1 MKLEPIMAQLRANA
15 ARITALVEPAGP
27 EQASW
32 KPDPGSWSI
41 LEVVNHLLDEE
52 KLDFRVRLDL
62 LLHQPG
68 VDWPPIDPQGW
79 VSQRG
84 YNQRSL
90 GPSLAEFL
98 AERQASLEWLA
109 GLSEANWQA
118 TATAPWG
125 GVLHA
130 GDLLAAWAAHDT
142 LHLRQLVE
150 LAHAWVVHLA
160 EPFDSG
166 YAGEW

>member
-1 MKLEPIMAQLRANA
+1 MIEQLRANA
-15 ARITALVEPAGP
+15 ARIAALVEPVSA
-27 EQASW
+27 EQAAW
-32 KPDPGSWSI
+32 KPDPKSWSI

-68 VDWPPIDPQGW
+68 AAWPPIDPQGW

-90 GPSLAEFL
+90 DPSLAEFL
-98 AERQASLEWLA
+98 AERQASLDWLA
-109 GLSEANWQA
+109 GLSGANWQT
-118 TATAPWG
+118 TAAAPWG

-150 LAHAWVVHLA
+150 LVHAWVTHLA